1 MTTGVFPSY
10 WKNPIYVSTKSE
22 QSKKER
28 KIQYVGNEENRRKIP
43 YKENE

>member
-10 WKNPIYVSTKSE
+10 WKNHIYVNTKSE

-28 KIQYVGNEENRRKIP
+28 KIPYVDDAENGRKIP
-43 YKENE
+43 YEENE